1 LHELNEK
8 VGHGVILDVFDKLIE
23 HSSLSVKENISNH
36 EFSLFHD
43 ELPHDIEEI
52 SARDWQQIRQIASA

>member
-1 LHELNEK
+1 
-8 VGHGVILDVFDKLIE
+8 VILDVFDKLIE